1 MAQRL
6 GQNAFSRIHQNE
18 RRVAMRGA
26 RDHVTGIVLMARTVG
41 NDKLAF
47 RRGEI
52 APGNVY
58 GNALLALDE
67 QSVEQER
74 IVRLVARET
83 VALALGQ
90 HALPRVLGH
99 QIQVFQHA
107 ADRSEEH
114 TSELQSHHD
123 LVCRL
128 LLEKKKKKK

>member
-1 MAQRL
+1 
-6 GQNAFSRIHQNE
+6 
-18 RRVAMRGA
+18 MRGA

-58 GNALLALDE
+58 GDALLALDE

-90 HALPRVLGH
+90 HAFPRVLRH

-107 ADRSEEH
+107 ADQRAFAVIDAAARQKSKN
-114 TSELQSHHD
+114 L
-123 LVCRL
+123 
-128 LLEKKKKKK
+128 